1 VIGVPLNDRKC
12 LAQVSE
18 VAASLARNRD
28 PVLQE
33 IAGRFRDTKALASW
47 IRSLPQKDDE
57 GDPAEG
63 PKVEACE
70 PPQRLRI
77 PAEDPNCVERAA
89 LYVAAAELID
99 PTRLRQ
105 LVTVD
110 TPVGRHTFPVEDGE
124 PVVLDTNVTR
134 NALEGAL
141 FQLEGAAVK
150 LSAEDAVDWVTAIA
164 EEPATKHR
172 NGVARV
178 ARARKAMRGVLAG
191 RPLGERERKDV
202 GYALA
207 LAEREAGRFGET
219 GRNAMRTTMHAIDG
233 IEVAC
238 RGRRNV
244 PWGIALLA
252 AAPYLQ
258 GTLSEL
264 AKAAGRIGEK
274 AVAAATQTKLA
285 RVGIAPPVL
294 RRVEAEL
301 RKDGLSLGALAKP
314 APKAGT
320 LGALTT
326 DVIAGQWLA
335 SKVL

>member
-1 VIGVPLNDRKC
+1 VIGLPLNDRKC

-18 VAASLARNRD
+18 VAASLARSQD
-28 PVLQE
+28 LVLKE

-57 GDPAEG
+57 GDPADG
-63 PKVEACE
+63 PKVACE

-77 PAEDPNCVERAA
+77 PADDPNCVERAA
-89 LYVAAAELID
+89 LYAAAAELID
-99 PTRLRQ
+99 ERPLRQ

-124 PVVLDTNVTR
+124 PVVLDPNVTR

-141 FQLEGAAVK
+141 FRLGGAAVK

-191 RPLGERERKDV
+191 RPLGERERSDV

-207 LAEREAGRFGET
+207 LAEREAGRFGDT
-219 GRNAMRTTMHAIDG
+219 GRNAMRTTMRAIDG
-233 IEVAC
+233 IAQAC
-238 RGRRNV
+238 CERRNFQLG
-244 PWGIALLA
+244 PFKIRPPLGALSA
-252 AAPYLQ
+252 
-258 GTLSEL
+258 L
-264 AKAAGRIGEK
+264 AKVAGRIGGPV
-274 AVAAATQTKLA
+274 AVTALQVKLA
-285 RVGIAPPVL
+285 TLGVPLPL
-294 RRVEAEL
+294 LQEVEAEL
-301 RKDGLSLGALAKP
+301 RKEGLSLGALARP

-326 DVIAGQWLA
+326 DVIAGKWLA
-335 SKVL
+335 SRVL

>member
-1 VIGVPLNDRKC
+1 MIGLPLNDRKC

-18 VAASLARNRD
+18 VAAGLARNHD
-28 PVLQE
+28 PVLAE

-57 GDPAEG
+57 GDPADG
-63 PKVEACE
+63 PKVPCE

-77 PAEDPNCVERAA
+77 PANDPNCVERAA
-89 LYVAAAELID
+89 LYAAGAELID
-99 PTRLRQ
+99 PRPLRQ

-124 PVVLDTNVTR
+124 PVVLDPNVTR

-164 EEPATKHR
+164 EEPATRHR
-172 NGVARV
+172 NGVTRV
-178 ARARKAMRGVLAG
+178 ARARTAMRGVLEG
-191 RPLGERERKDV
+191 RPLGERERRDV

-219 GRNAMRTTMHAIDG
+219 GRNAMRTTLRAIDG
-233 IEVAC
+233 IAESC
-238 RGRRNV
+238 CGQRNFRLG
-244 PWGIALLA
+244 PFKIEPHLGAL
-252 AAPYLQ
+252 
-258 GTLSEL
+258 SSL
-264 AKAAGRIGEK
+264 AKLAGRVGG
-274 AVAAATQTKLA
+274 AVAVTAAQVKLA
-285 RVGIAPPVL
+285 TLGVPLPVL
-294 RRVEAEL
+294 QQVESEL
-301 RKDGLSLGALAKP
+301 RKEGLSLGALAKP

>member
-18 VAASLARNRD
+18 VAASLARNQD
-28 PVLQE
+28 PVLAE

-57 GDPAEG
+57 GDPADG
-63 PKVEACE
+63 PKVGACE

-89 LYVAAAELID
+89 LYAAAAELID
-99 PTRLRQ
+99 PRPVRQ

-110 TPVGRHTFPVEDGE
+110 TPIGRHTFPVENRE
-124 PVVLDTNVTR
+124 PVVLDPNVTR

-150 LSAEDAVDWVTAIA
+150 LSAEEAVDWVTAIA
-164 EEPATKHR
+164 EEPATRHR

-219 GRNAMRTTMHAIDG
+219 GRNAMRTTMHAIDR
-233 IEVAC
+233 IADECCAH
-238 RGRRNV
+238 RNFRLG
-244 PWGIALLA
+244 PFKFEPHFGALSA
-252 AAPYLQ
+252 
-258 GTLSEL
+258 L
-264 AKAAGRIGEK
+264 AKVAGRIGG
-274 AVAAATQTKLA
+274 AVAVTAAQVKLSSL
-285 RVGIAPPVL
+285 GIPPSVL
-294 RRVEAEL
+294 REVEAEL
-301 RKDGLSLGALAKP
+301 RKAGLTLGALAKP